1 MIFIIQPCLDF
12 DKEQIALLFF
22 VFWGGG
28 RGNYEVRYKTDELYF
43 KKKRDRI
50 IRGRLHSLQAHFDA
64 YKIYFQGTT
73 DAQIK
78 EQQQLSKDAIHGII
92 GGVIGFCSVV
102 VVIVAIVTQR
112 RPCNRGWF
120 SQGYP

>member
-22 VFWGGG
+22 VFLGGG

-50 IRGRLHSLQAHFDA
+50 IRGRLHSLQAYLTLIKF
-64 YKIYFQGTT
+64 IF
-73 DAQIK
+73 K
-78 EQQQLSKDAIHGII
+78 EQQMPK
-92 GGVIGFCSVV
+92 
-102 VVIVAIVTQR
+102 
-112 RPCNRGWF
+112 
-120 SQGYP
+120 